1 MRNVDGTA
9 SPLAFF
15 GAELRRI
22 RNEAGLSQEQLGQR
36 IGYSGTLIGKVEIG
50 ERAPSEDLAGRCDE
64 ALETK
69 GLLPRIYD
77 LARRWDGGY
86 PSWFAGWAERERTAT
101 SICWWEPL
109 LVPGLVQTS
118 DYARALF
125 LTWQSGDT
133 SDDQVEELVS
143 ARLERQAIFDQ
154 PKPPELWVIV
164 DEAVLRRCIGAAK
177 IMYDQ
182 LSHLAAQAKRSN
194 ITVQVV
200 PGEVGAHV
208 GLTGA
213 FAIASGNGADTV
225 YIESPDEGQTAEAP
239 SVVAKLTKT
248 FNILR
253 SEALSQ
259 AASRELIMKVAEE
272 SWT

>member
-15 GAELRRI
+15 GAELRRT
-22 RNEAGLSQEQLGQR
+22 RMEAGLSQEQLGQR

-50 ERAPSEDLAGRCDE
+50 ERTPSEDLAGRCDE
-64 ALETK
+64 ALDTK
-69 GLLPRIYD
+69 GLLPRIYE

-109 LVPGLVQTS
+109 LIPGLVQTA

-125 LTWQSGDT
+125 VAWQSGDT
-133 SDDQVEELVS
+133 SDDQVEELVI
-143 ARLERQAIFDQ
+143 ARLERQKIFDE

-164 DEAVLRRCIGAAK
+164 DETVLYRRIGAAT
-177 IMYDQ
+177 IMHDQ
-182 LSHLAAQAKRSN
+182 LSHLAAQAKRPN

-200 PGEVGAHV
+200 PGEAGAHV

-213 FAIASGNGADTV
+213 FAIASGNGSDTV
-225 YIESPDEGQTAEAP
+225 YMESPDEGQTTEAP
-239 SVVAKLTKT
+239 SVAVKLTKA

-253 SEALSQ
+253 GEALSQ
-259 AASRELIMKVAEE
+259 AASHELIMKVAEE